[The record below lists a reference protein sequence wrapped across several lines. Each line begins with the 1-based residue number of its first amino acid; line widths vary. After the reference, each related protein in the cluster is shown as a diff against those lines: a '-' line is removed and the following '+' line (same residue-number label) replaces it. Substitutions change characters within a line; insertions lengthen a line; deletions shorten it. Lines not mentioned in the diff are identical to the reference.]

1 VNQFAALIWLKWTLF
16 RNAMRS
22 RKAVLSRVASL
33 LGTLAALAVAL
44 IIAVL
49 LGIASYRLLSPGES
63 AQLLTQLP
71 PDHPLAGELKDMM
84 KSGFLLLF
92 MIFAILYL
100 MWATVPLSLGGGSPF
115 TPGRLL
121 LYPVSLRKL
130 FAIDFLSELTSLGSI
145 FAIPIILAVALGAG
159 LALEGVL
166 PAMAAA
172 ALTVAFGISLA
183 KWLSTSMSSLMQKRR
198 TRGETVLALI
208 GVTVGL
214 GGAFIGELASY
225 MSRHPSDLSALRWT
239 PPGAAAVAL
248 TEGLRGGGER
258 AYALALAVLA
268 GYTVLLV
275 FVTYL
280 IARRAALGAG
290 GERRAT
296 MRAPAA
302 KVAAAHTGWQ
312 LPLLSPQIS
321 AVVEKELRYAT
332 RNAQLRMMAV
342 MPLIL
347 IAVRLLRGSR
357 PGGVGG
363 TTGLASSHEWA
374 VNSFASYTEG
384 LLVAAGVLYVFLIL
398 SSLSC
403 NLFAYEAGGMRS
415 FILAPVD
422 RRTILLGKNLTI
434 AFLAFVF
441 CAVLLAVNQLVFR
454 DLTPAA
460 LGFAALSFVFF
471 AACFAVIGNL
481 LSIRFPKRL
490 QFGKRMN
497 ASGVTGFLLI
507 PILLALSVPLF
518 LSMLAGYLAQSFAV
532 KYATLALFAA
542 LGLIFYACLITSQG
556 RMLERSEQDILE
568 AVSGRGEEI

>member
-1 VNQFAALIWLKWTLF
+1 MSQLSALLWLKWTLF

-22 RKAVLSRVASL
+22 RKAMLSKIASI
-33 LGTLAALAVAL
+33 LGTLAALILAL
-44 IIAVL
+44 AIAVI
-49 LGIASYRLLSPGES
+49 LGIAAYRLLSPDLS
-63 AQLLTQLP
+63 TQILAQLP
-71 PDHPLAGELKDMM
+71 PDHPLAAELKDVMR
-84 KSGFLLLF
+84 SGFLLLF
-92 MIFAILYL
+92 MVFAILYL
-100 MWATVPLSLGGGSPF
+100 MWATVPLSLGGGSQF

-145 FAIPIILAVALGAG
+145 FAIPIILAVSLGAG
-159 LALEGVL
+159 LGLSRVLLAL
-166 PAMAAA
+166 PA
-172 ALTVAFGISLA
+172 ALLTIAFGISLA
-183 KWLSTSMSSLMQKRR
+183 KWLSTSMSALMQKRR

-208 GVTVGL
+208 GVVVGL
-214 GGAFIGELASY
+214 GAAFMGELAAY
-225 MSRHPSDLSALRWT
+225 MSRHGGELSALRWT

-248 TEGLRGGGER
+248 TEGLRAGGER
-258 AYALALAVLA
+258 AYALSLLALAA
-268 GYTVLLV
+268 YTIILV

-290 GERRAT
+290 GMKR
-296 MRAPAA
+296 AA
-302 KVAAAHTGWQ
+302 KRTRMQGDATAMQTGWH

-321 AVVEKELRYAT
+321 AIIEKELRYAM

-347 IAVRLLRGSR
+347 IAVRLLRGNR
-357 PGGVGG
+357 PGQGNAPPTALSEV
-363 TTGLASSHEWA
+363 SSF
-374 VNSFASYTEG
+374 STYTEG
-384 LLVAAGVLYVFLIL
+384 LLVAAGILYVFLIL
-398 SSLSC
+398 SSLAC

-434 AFLAFVF
+434 TFLAFVF

-454 DLTPAA
+454 DLTLSA
-460 LGFAALSFVFF
+460 LGFASLSFLFF
-471 AACFAVIGNL
+471 AACFAVIGNW

-507 PILLALSVPLF
+507 PIMLALAVPVF
-518 LSMLAGYLAQSFAV
+518 LATFAGYLAQSFV
-532 KYATLALFAA
+532 LKYATLALFAGLAVA
-542 LGLIFYACLITSQG
+542 LYSLLITRQG
-556 RMLERSEQDILE
+556 RALERSEQDILD
-568 AVSGRGEEI
+568 AVSGRSEEI